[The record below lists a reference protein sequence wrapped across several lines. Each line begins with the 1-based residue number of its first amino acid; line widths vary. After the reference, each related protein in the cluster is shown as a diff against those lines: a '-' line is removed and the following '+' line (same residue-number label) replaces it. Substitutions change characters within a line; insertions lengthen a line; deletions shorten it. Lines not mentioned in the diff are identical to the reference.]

1 MLEKQ
6 ENRIT
11 TDHPE
16 IMLLKAS
23 FDEAVNFIFHHYEIP
38 YARIKFEYQH
48 DFIHSFQ
55 GTIDSALEK
64 ELELFE
70 RNLIQ
75 NNTPLLIE
83 ESEEVNRIS
92 FSNGFAGIC
101 LMHNPT
107 IYTGTLSF
115 VVPENC
121 HLSATVLK
129 AVEFLIKQLKIN
141 MAFFMQSNT
150 LSHALSQKQT
160 QINLFSENALELSY
174 ERFIY
179 ASMATSDAL
188 WDWDMLTNDIFVGE
202 SYSFLF
208 GYHFENNK
216 ISGDFCEGLVH
227 PDDRSAYERSIEKA
241 IADGLSRW
249 KYEYRYLKACG
260 SYAFVSDKAM
270 IIRDEKGQAVR
281 MIGAMQDITQEKLLK
296 DELLQ
301 SEERFK
307 GAFNH
312 SCLGMALVNN
322 EDKWIEVNDRMCKIL
337 GYTREEFRQLTFI
350 DITYEEDLA
359 ADLVFK
365 SKMQSGEIP
374 NFSMEKRYI
383 HKDNSLVWVHLS
395 VSPVKNGLGE
405 IQHYV
410 AQVIDISERKKME
423 EENRLLIEENN
434 KNKALQLIEAKNW
447 YRLLA
452 DNTIDL
458 VCLHNLDVSFK
469 YVSPSI
475 HTLLGYDPEEMIGK
489 YPVDFLHPDDVENFK
504 KSIGTIIKGNKR
516 FSQQVRL
523 QHKNGNYSWFET
535 NASIVFENEIPVGF
549 QSSTRDITQR
559 KKAEQIIE
567 DTLVQER
574 QLNELRTNLV
584 STISHEFRT
593 PMTTI
598 RSSAELIAMYIKKNE
613 LVQNPQ
619 IEKRVETITSEID
632 RIVELMDAVL
642 TISKD
647 DAGKTNFNPVVC
659 NLNDICLDVIETN
672 FSDQKDQRIVEVNFE
687 AQDAEI
693 YADINLI
700 KYSLFNVLSNAF
712 KYSEGAGN
720 VKLNILLLDAYVAIE
735 VIDNGIGIPL
745 EDQSKLF
752 NTFYRA
758 SNSNGIQGTGLGLYI
773 IKTFAKK
780 NSGKVHLESQLG
792 KGTKVTL
799 TFPRLKKDAYDE
811 NITN

>member
-6 ENRIT
+6 ETPLT
-11 TDHPE
+11 TDLAE
-16 IMLLKAS
+16 TKLLKSS
-23 FDEAVNFIFHHYEIP
+23 FEAAINFILQQFEIP
-38 YARIKFEYQH
+38 YARIKFKYRH
-48 DFIHSFQ
+48 DFIQVFQ
-55 GTIDSALEK
+55 GTIVVGLEK
-64 ELELFE
+64 ELALFE
-70 RNLIQ
+70 HQLHSNADPQLIAEREHE
-75 NNTPLLIE
+75 NAF
-83 ESEEVNRIS
+83 S
-92 FSNGFAGIC
+92 FSNGFGGIS
-101 LMHNPT
+101 L
-107 IYTGTLSF
+107 IKDSKSYEGTLAF
-115 VVPENC
+115 LVPDTLDFSGTKVRAFEY
-121 HLSATVLK
+121 
-129 AVEFLIKQLKIN
+129 LIKQLKITID
-141 MAFFMQSNT
+141 FFIQST
-150 LSHALSQKQT
+150 SQSVALSHKQSQFD
-160 QINLFSENALELSY
+160 LFSENALKLSY

-188 WDWDMLTNDIFVGE
+188 WDWDMLTNDIYVGE

-227 PDDRSAYERSIEKA
+227 PDDRLAYEQSIDKA
-241 IADGLSRW
+241 IAEGLSKW
-249 KYEYRYLKACG
+249 SYEYRYLKACG
-260 SYAFVSDKAM
+260 TYAFVSDKAM
-270 IIRDEKGQAVR
+270 IIRDDRGEAIR
-281 MIGAMQDITQEKLLK
+281 MIGAMQDITHEKLLK

-322 EDKWIEVNDRMCKIL
+322 EDKWIEVNDRMCEIL
-337 GYTREEFRQLTFI
+337 GYTRDEFRQLTFI

-383 HKDNSLVWVHLS
+383 HKNNTLVWVHLS
-395 VSPVKNGLGE
+395 VSPVKNSLGE

-469 YVSPSI
+469 YLSPSLQ
-475 HTLLGYDPEEMIGK
+475 TLLGYQPEELIGK
-489 YPVDFLHPDDVENFK
+489 YPVDFLHPDDIEQFK
-504 KSIGTIIKGNKR
+504 KSIGTIVKGNKR

-523 QHKNGNYSWFET
+523 KHKNGAYSWFET
-535 NASIVFENEIPVGF
+535 NASMVFENDIPVGF

-598 RSSAELIAMYIKKNE
+598 RSSAELIAMYTQKNKF
-613 LVQNPQ
+613 VQIQ
-619 IEKRVETITSEID
+619 HIEKRVETITREID

-659 NLNDICLDVIETN
+659 NLNDICLDVIETS
-672 FSDQKDQRIVEVNFE
+672 FSDQKDLRRVEFYCE
-687 AQDAEI
+687 ALQAEI

-700 KYSLFNVLSNAF
+700 KYTLFNLLSNAF
-712 KYSEGAGN
+712 KYSEGSGN
-720 VKLNILLLDAYVAIE
+720 VKLNIRLLDSYVALE
-735 VIDNGIGIPL
+735 VIDNGIGIPS

-758 SNSNGIQGTGLGLYI
+758 SNTNGIQGTGLGLYI
-773 IKTFAKK
+773 IKMFTKK
-780 NSGKVHLESQLG
+780 NSGKVNLESQLG

-799 TFPRLKKDAYDE
+799 TFPMLKKDAYDE
-811 NITN
+811 GITN

>member
-1 MLEKQ
+1 
-6 ENRIT
+6 
-11 TDHPE
+11 
-16 IMLLKAS
+16 
-23 FDEAVNFIFHHYEIP
+23 
-38 YARIKFEYQH
+38 
-48 DFIHSFQ
+48 
-55 GTIDSALEK
+55 
-64 ELELFE
+64 
-70 RNLIQ
+70 
-75 NNTPLLIE
+75 
-83 ESEEVNRIS
+83 
-92 FSNGFAGIC
+92 
-101 LMHNPT
+101 
-107 IYTGTLSF
+107 
-115 VVPENC
+115 
-121 HLSATVLK
+121 
-129 AVEFLIKQLKIN
+129 
-141 MAFFMQSNT
+141 
-150 LSHALSQKQT
+150 
-160 QINLFSENALELSY
+160 
-174 ERFIY
+174 
-179 ASMATSDAL
+179 
-188 WDWDMLTNDIFVGE
+188 
-202 SYSFLF
+202 
-208 GYHFENNK
+208 
-216 ISGDFCEGLVH
+216 
-227 PDDRSAYERSIEKA
+227 
-241 IADGLSRW
+241 
-249 KYEYRYLKACG
+249 
-260 SYAFVSDKAM
+260 
-270 IIRDEKGQAVR
+270 
-281 MIGAMQDITQEKLLK
+281 
-296 DELLQ
+296 
-301 SEERFK
+301 
-307 GAFNH
+307 
-312 SCLGMALVNN
+312 
-322 EDKWIEVNDRMCKIL
+322 
-337 GYTREEFRQLTFI
+337 
-350 DITYEEDLA
+350 
-359 ADLVFK
+359 
-365 SKMQSGEIP
+365 
-374 NFSMEKRYI
+374 
-383 HKDNSLVWVHLS
+383 
-395 VSPVKNGLGE
+395 
-405 IQHYV
+405 
-410 AQVIDISERKKME
+410 ME

-752 NTFYRA
+752 NTFTERV
-758 SNSNGIQGTGLGLYI
+758 IQTEF
-773 IKTFAKK
+773 KEP
-780 NSGKVHLESQLG
+780 V
-792 KGTKVTL
+792 
-799 TFPRLKKDAYDE
+799 
-811 NITN
+811 